1 MLERIYHMLRK
12 EFAQV
17 FRDPRMRM
25 VIFGVPILQCLIF
38 GYAVTMDVRHVGLV
52 VIDRD
57 NTPASR
63 ELVAA
68 FLGSD
73 YFEARLWA
81 DDERAA
87 RARIDSAEAS
97 GILRIEAGF
106 GGRIASGQAAPVQLV
121 VDGSDSNT
129 ARLVLNYSQSVAMRY
144 NRGAQVVGVAAG
156 PGEALSGEARAIDF
170 RPRAWFNENLES
182 RNYMV
187 PGIMAVLVM
196 LVTLMLTGMAVVREK
211 EVGTIEQI
219 MVTPIRPIEF
229 ILGKCAPFVVI
240 GYLDVF
246 LVTAVGVWWFGIP
259 IRGSF
264 LLLLGGMGL
273 FLMSTLGIGLF
284 ISTVSSTQQQ
294 AMMTTFLFFFP
305 AMLLSGFIY
314 PISNMPEPVRW
325 VTLLNPL
332 RHVLVII
339 RGIFLKG
346 VGFDILWPQML
357 GLLLI
362 GVTVLAIAISRFRKT
377 LA

>member
-1 MLERIYHMLRK
+1 MLERILHMLRK

-38 GYAVTMDVRHVGLV
+38 GYAVTMDVRHIHLV
-52 VIDRD
+52 VMDRD

-73 YFEARLWA
+73 YFDARLWT
-81 DDERAA
+81 DDEAGA
-87 RARIDSAEAS
+87 RALVDAAEA
-97 GILRIEAGF
+97 GGVLRIEPGYAEGVEAG
-106 GGRIASGQAAPVQLV
+106 RSTPVQLI
-121 VDGSDSNT
+121 VDGADSNT
-129 ARLVLNYSQSVAMRY
+129 ARFVLNYSQTIAMQF
-144 NRGAQVVGVAAG
+144 NRTVQRRQLERQSGGAAAAAG
-156 PGEALSGEARAIDF
+156 VDL

-229 ILGKCAPFVVI
+229 ILGKCAPFIVI
-240 GYLDVF
+240 GFVDVL
-246 LVTAVGVWWFGIP
+246 LVTAVGVGWFRIP
-259 IRGSF
+259 IQGSF

-314 PISNMPEPVRW
+314 PIANMPEPVRW
-325 VTLLNPL
+325 ITIVNPL

-346 VGFDILWPQML
+346 VGVEVLWPQML
-357 GLLLI
+357 ALFLI
-362 GVTVLAIAISRFRKT
+362 GAAVLAIAVSRFRKT
-377 LA
+377 MA

>member
-1 MLERIYHMLRK
+1 MLERVFHMLRK

-17 FRDPRMRM
+17 FRDPRMRL
-25 VIFGVPILQCLIF
+25 VIFGVPIIQCLIF
-38 GYAVTMDVRHVGLV
+38 GYAVTMDVRHIHLV
-52 VIDRD
+52 VMDRD

-73 YFEARLWA
+73 CFDARLWTQ
-81 DDERAA
+81 DEAAA
-87 RARIDSAEAS
+87 RALVDAAETG
-97 GILRIEAGF
+97 GILRIEPGF
-106 GGRIASGQAAPVQLV
+106 GEGVATGRATPVQLI
-121 VDGSDSNT
+121 VDGADSNT
-129 ARLVLNYSQSVAMRY
+129 ARFVLNYSQSIILQH
-144 NRGAQVVGVAAG
+144 NRTVQVRQAG
-156 PGEALSGEARAIDF
+156 QLSGGAVATAGIDL

-229 ILGKCAPFVVI
+229 ILGKCAPFIVI
-240 GYLDVF
+240 GYVDVL
-246 LVTAVGVWWFGIP
+246 LVTAVGVGWFQIP

-264 LLLLGGMGL
+264 LLLLAGMGL

-314 PISNMPEPVRW
+314 PIANMPEPVRW
-325 VTLLNPL
+325 ITVVNPL

-346 VGFDILWPQML
+346 VGVDILWPQL
-357 GLLLI
+357 LALLLI
-362 GVTVLAIAISRFRKT
+362 GAVVLAIAVSRFRKT
-377 LA
+377 MA

>member
-1 MLERIYHMLRK
+1 MLERILHMLRK

-38 GYAVTMDVRHVGLV
+38 GYAVTMDVRHIHLV
-52 VIDRD
+52 LMDRD

-73 YFEARLWA
+73 YFDARLWTA
-81 DDERAA
+81 DEAAA
-87 RARIDSAEAS
+87 RARVDAAEAG
-97 GILRIEAGF
+97 GILRIEPGF
-106 GGRIASGQAAPVQLV
+106 GDGVAAGHATPVQLI
-121 VDGSDSNT
+121 VDGADSNT
-129 ARLVLNYSQSVAMRY
+129 ARYVLNYSQSIVARH
-144 NRGAQVVGVAAG
+144 NRALQVDQAGRLAGGMIATDGVD
-156 PGEALSGEARAIDF
+156 L
-170 RPRAWFNENLES
+170 RPRAWFNENLVS

-229 ILGKCAPFVVI
+229 ILGKCAPFIVI
-240 GYLDVF
+240 GFVDVL
-246 LVTAVGVWWFGIP
+246 LVTAVGVGWFQIP

-264 LLLLGGMGL
+264 LLLLFGMGL

-314 PISNMPEPVRW
+314 PIASMPEPVRW
-325 VTLLNPL
+325 ITIVNPL

-346 VGFDILWPQML
+346 VGADILWPQ
-357 GLLLI
+357 LLALFLI
-362 GVTVLAIAISRFRKT
+362 GAAVLAIAVSRFRKT
-377 LA
+377 MA

>member
-1 MLERIYHMLRK
+1 MWERILHMLRK

-38 GYAVTMDVRHVGLV
+38 GYAVTMDVRHIHLV
-52 VIDRD
+52 VMDRD

-73 YFEARLWA
+73 YFDARLWT
-81 DDERAA
+81 DDEAAA
-87 RARIDSAEAS
+87 RALIDAAEA
-97 GILRIEAGF
+97 GGVLRIEPGFAEGLGAG
-106 GGRIASGQAAPVQLV
+106 RTVPVQLV
-121 VDGSDSNT
+121 VDGADSNT
-129 ARLVLNYSQSVAMRY
+129 ARFVLNYSQTIAMQF
-144 NRGAQVVGVAAG
+144 NRAVQIRQQSRQPGGA
-156 PGEALSGEARAIDF
+156 ALTASAVDL

-229 ILGKCAPFVVI
+229 ILGKCAPFIVI
-240 GYLDVF
+240 GYVDVF
-246 LVTAVGVWWFGIP
+246 LVTAVGVGWFGIP
-259 IRGSF
+259 IQGSF
-264 LLLLGGMGL
+264 PLLLGGMGL

-314 PISNMPEPVRW
+314 PIASMPQPVQW
-325 VTLLNPL
+325 VTLVNPL
-332 RHVLVII
+332 RHVLIII

-346 VGFDILWPQML
+346 VGFEVLWPQML
-357 GLLLI
+357 ALLLI
-362 GVTVLAIAISRFRKT
+362 GAGVLAIAVSRFRKT
-377 LA
+377 MA

>member
-1 MLERIYHMLRK
+1 MLERILHMLRK

-38 GYAVTMDVRHVGLV
+38 GYAVTMDVRNIKLV
-52 VIDRD
+52 LVDRD

-68 FLGSD
+68 FLGSE
-73 YFEARLWA
+73 YFEAHLWTG
-81 DDERAA
+81 DETAA
-87 RARIDSAEAS
+87 AAEVDAAVAGGVLRID
-97 GILRIEAGF
+97 AGF
-106 GGRIASGQAAPVQLV
+106 GDAVESGRSAPVQLV

-129 ARLVLNYSQSVAMRY
+129 ARLVLNYSQNIVLRH
-144 NRGAQVVGVAAG
+144 NRVVQVRQLDRGGGGLLADAAVD
-156 PGEALSGEARAIDF
+156 LRT
-170 RPRAWFNENLES
+170 RAWFNENLES

-240 GYLDVF
+240 GYVDVL
-246 LVTAVGVWWFGIP
+246 LVTAVGVGWFDIP

-314 PISNMPEPVRW
+314 PIANMPVPVQW
-325 VTLLNPL
+325 ITVVNPL

-346 VGFDILWPQML
+346 IGAEVLWPQML
-357 GLLLI
+357 ALFVIGL
-362 GVTVLAIAISRFRKT
+362 VVLGIAVSRFRKT
-377 LA
+377 MA

>member
-1 MLERIYHMLRK
+1 MWERILHMLRK

-38 GYAVTMDVRHVGLV
+38 GYAVTMDVRHIKLV
-52 VIDRD
+52 VMDRD
-57 NTPASR
+57 NSPASR

-73 YFEARLWA
+73 YFEARLWTE
-81 DDERAA
+81 DEAAA
-87 RARIDSAEAS
+87 RAEIDAAAA
-97 GILRIEAGF
+97 GGLLRIEAGF
-106 GGRIASGQAAPVQLV
+106 GDAVESGRAAPVQLV
-121 VDGSDSNT
+121 VDGADSNT
-129 ARLVLNYSQSVAMRY
+129 ARLVLNYSQSIVLRH
-144 NRGAQVVGVAAG
+144 NRVVQVRQLDRRGGGLA
-156 PGEALSGEARAIDF
+156 PEAVVDLRT
-170 RPRAWFNENLES
+170 RAWFNENLES

-219 MVTPIRPIEF
+219 MVTPIRPVEF
-229 ILGKCAPFVVI
+229 ILGKCAPFIVI
-240 GYLDVF
+240 GFVDVF
-246 LVTAVGVWWFGIP
+246 LVTAVGVGWFGIP

-314 PISNMPEPVRW
+314 PIANMPAPVQW
-325 VTLLNPL
+325 VTIANPL

-346 VGFDILWPQML
+346 VGLEVLWPQML
-357 GLLLI
+357 ALAVI
-362 GVTVLAIAISRFRKT
+362 GALVLAIAVMRFRKT
-377 LA
+377 MA